1 MSAARDRPWITIAPD
16 RLTARLLVP
25 AGSHVDLAMARDL
38 LASLGLKY
46 GIDPDALRAAGTT
59 AGEDRNL
66 VIAAGEPPPDLSTL
80 GLSPL
85 IEPGAK
91 VITGQMVASCLHR
104 GAVMGV
110 GVDGQPVPP
119 TVIAGVGCGLRLT
132 DDGTII
138 ARRDGVLRKAGDG
151 TLKVVIDGIAEVE
164 LATVSFQH
172 DSKTAET
179 WFDLLPRH
187 FIPAGVLQRV
197 LGEQR
202 IVRGVRGEAFLEASL
217 PDAAPRR
224 IRVATGIPAKAGD
237 DGRLDM
243 QIDEAV
249 HLKVDTHGRVDWH
262 DHGRSEDVAEATP
275 LARILPPT
283 AGVHGVDVRGTYLE
297 PKPGRPLD
305 PARVMGEGT
314 RLSVV
319 QPDLIETACPGHFHR
334 DRQRKLCVQPRLVV
348 EGDVDFRQGNIDTK
362 LSVLV
367 KGDVKTGFAIKSAG
381 DIEVMGVI
389 EDARISAQGR
399 LIVKGGIL
407 PGTNRVKAHGDID
420 ARYVSNREVKCHTLR
435 VGGSLR
441 WSRVMATGD
450 VIAKEILG
458 GDLICAGNVMVDQVG
473 NADGLGTRIQ
483 VGTNPF
489 DERIFIT
496 AKEEHDRLVESVR
509 TGKERCKLIAHQ
521 VSLDPTLGD
530 QLRTA
535 LEEFSAA
542 CSRLAACE
550 AALERHVARQ
560 SERARQQVTATVQ
573 VGGTAHRGLDL
584 HFDEVAKLVLDQ
596 DLARPNFRMQDGA
609 IVW

>member
-1 MSAARDRPWITIAPD
+1 MSVARDRPWITIAPD
-16 RLTARLLVP
+16 RLSARLRVP
-25 AGSHVDLAMARDL
+25 AGSHVDLATARDL
-38 LASLGLKY
+38 LASLGLKF
-46 GIDPDALRAAGTT
+46 GINPDALRAAGSATDADRELSIAT
-59 AGEDRNL
+59 GEL
-66 VIAAGEPPPDLSTL
+66 PPDLSTL
-80 GLSPL
+80 AVSPL
-85 IEPGAK
+85 IEPGTR
-91 VITGQMVASCLHR
+91 VIAGQMVASCLHR
-104 GAVMGV
+104 GPVTGI

-119 TVIAGVGCGLRLT
+119 AVVAGIGCGLQLH
-132 DDGTII
+132 DDGTIS
-138 ARRDGVLRKAGDG
+138 ARRDGVLRKAPDG
-151 TLKVVIDGIAEVE
+151 TFKVVIDGIAEVE
-164 LATVSFQH
+164 LATVPIQI
-172 DSKTAET
+172 DAKTAEA

-187 FIPAGVLQRV
+187 YLPAGVLHRV
-197 LGEQR
+197 LSEQR
-202 IVRGVRGEAFLEASL
+202 IVRGVRGEVFSEAAL
-217 PDAAPRR
+217 PVAQPRR
-224 IRVATGIPAKAGD
+224 LRVAFGIPAKPGD

-243 QIDEAV
+243 QIDERV
-249 HLKVDTHGRVDWH
+249 HLKMDTHGRVDWH

-319 QPDLIETACPGHFHR
+319 QPDLIETASPGHFFR
-334 DRQRKLCVQPRLVV
+334 DRQRRLCVQPRLIV
-348 EGDVDFRQGNIDTK
+348 EGDVDFRHGNIDTK

-367 KGDVKTGFAIKSAG
+367 KGDVKSGFAIKSAG

-407 PGTNRVKAHGDID
+407 PGSARVKAHGDID

-441 WSRVMATGD
+441 WSRVLATGD
-450 VIAKEILG
+450 IIAKEILG
-458 GDLICAGNVMVDQVG
+458 GDLICAGNITVDQLG
-473 NADGLGTRIQ
+473 NADGLVTRVQI
-483 VGTNPF
+483 GTNPF
-489 DERIFIT
+489 DERLFIT
-496 AKEEHDRLVESVR
+496 AKEEHDHLAEVVR
-509 TGKERCKLIAHQ
+509 VGKERCKLIAHQ
-521 VSLDPTLGD
+521 VAIDPNLGD

-542 CSRLAACE
+542 CARLAACE
-550 AALERHVARQ
+550 AALERHVVRQ
-560 SERARQQVTATVQ
+560 QERARQQVTATVQ
-573 VGGTAHRGLDL
+573 VGGMAYRGVEL